1 MTTATPLR
9 ELQKSYGTKAM
20 VLAICISLVLLILGY
35 KAACRGIVMGALFSI
50 INFVLMAQTLH
61 GKIRHD
67 RTRATISALGNIL
80 FRYLFMAVPL
90 FLAIKLPRFDLV
102 ATIAGL
108 FAVQTVILANNFS
121 RNFMI
126 SWRK

>member
-20 VLAICISLVLLILGY
+20 ALSICISLIFLILGH
-35 KAACRGIVMGALFSI
+35 KAICRGVVMGALFST

-61 GKIRHD
+61 MKIGRD
-67 RTRATISALGNIL
+67 RTRTTLSALGNIF

-90 FLAIKLPRFDLV
+90 FMAIKFPRFDLV

-108 FAVQTVILANNFS
+108 FAVQTVILADHAS

-126 SWRK
+126 YRRK